1 MKQHTILALQYGS
14 VTGLAMG
21 LWLFAEH
28 ALGFHHQYQHLL
40 GVSSLLSALLPVFGI
55 SALFSVAFKRQKLT
69 WKRGLAVGSVGSL
82 ALGVVAGALHGLYV
96 ATLNS
101 ELLTTVRAELVTALE
116 ADSRFSPADIAEF
129 TPLIDALHTPVGFG
143 VQAAIVGI
151 VTGLFL
157 SVLTI
162 GLVRALQFRARKK

>member
-1 MKQHTILALQYGS
+1 
-14 VTGLAMG
+14 MG

-55 SALFSVAFKRQKLT
+55 SALYSAVFKRKTLT
-69 WKRGLAVGSVGSL
+69 WKKGLAVGSTASVAMGIVVGVL
-82 ALGVVAGALHGLYV
+82 QGIYV
-96 ATLNS
+96 ATLNT
-101 ELLTTVRAELVTALE
+101 ELLTTVRADLITALE
-116 ADSRFSPADIAEF
+116 ADSRFSATEITQLMPV
-129 TPLIDALHTPVGFG
+129 IDALHTPIGFG
-143 VQAAIVGI
+143 IQAGIVGG

-162 GLVRALQFRARKK
+162 ALVSTLQLRLRKK